1 MTLLVPNA
9 GANEMLARA
18 VNKNASDNLKLR
30 LYENNY
36 TPVEASVVGDFT
48 EATFSG
54 YAAITL
60 TGASWTMTT
69 ADPAVA
75 DYAQQTFTATAAG
88 NSVYGYYVTNNA
100 GTICVWAERFTDGP
114 YTITGNGDVVKV
126 TPTIT
131 GD

>member
-1 MTLLVPNA
+1 MTLVVPNA
-9 GANEMLARA
+9 SARECLGRI
-18 VNKNASDNLKLR
+18 VNKNTPDDLKLR
-30 LYENNY
+30 LFENNY

-60 TGASWTMTT
+60 TGASWTLTT

-75 DYAQQTFTATAAG
+75 DYAQQTFTASAAG

-100 GTICVWAERFTDGP
+100 GTVLMWAERFTDGP

-126 TPTIT
+126 TPTFT